1 MAEVWYIT
9 IYSCDLLIIHLPE
22 ERIMAMKK
30 ITVNLPEDQVEFL
43 QKIAAEEH
51 VTFTDVLRRS
61 INSEKFF
68 VDQEKNKRKVLVEDA
83 DHRIREVMRK

>member
-1 MAEVWYIT
+1 MVDVWHLA
-9 IYSCDLLIIHLPE
+9 IYSYYPSITLSPK

-43 QKIAAEEH
+43 QKIAAAEN

-68 VDQEKNKRKVLVEDA
+68 VDQETNNRKVLVEDA